1 MVYNIMNRIYK
12 YNPDASYKPNGGTYL
27 QLITAKDLYIQNVT
41 VAEHD
46 GGHSDSFQVK
56 FPNVFTNYPLGA
68 VRVEDQKFKDW
79 DHYKFTIWQSQLNF
93 ALFCSSSACGVS
105 VEHLNAKE
113 PMIRSI
119 YCFHVYYHIRRI
131 LKILEIPLPYENS
144 FNQYSNPYNH
154 EKFTGICSEYGVSN
168 NLTKW
173 RNQKYFS
180 TWQSRAWE
188 TNKPGMSYINENS
201 FSRWII
207 EKSDGL
213 TTLGLQKISESV
225 RDYAYLIL
233 TSQTSTRGPIVGHEA
248 RNLDAQRTFLNTF
261 ENIVNRRVNIPED
274 IRRFQKT
281 LQYARSKV
289 DYAIGEFVYML
300 PSDMNLRIG
309 NIRNYNNKILISS
322 PSFKIGTNVKINLD
336 DDDTKVAK
344 TDKLD
349 VKHKPDIKPNKG
361 DKQDVKPVIKP
372 NKEHKQD
379 VKPNRPDIKQN
390 IEISRSK
397 PDTNKITYEE
407 EKVALILGT
416 TAVFT
421 VLWMFK

>member
-1 MVYNIMNRIYK
+1 MDRIYR
-12 YNPDASYKPNGGTYL
+12 YNSDASYKPNGGTYL
-27 QLITAKDLYIQNVT
+27 QQIGSKDLYIQNIT
-41 VAEHD
+41 VSEHD
-46 GGHSDSFQVK
+46 KHSESFQIK
-56 FPNVFTNYPLGA
+56 FPNVFTNYLLGS

-93 ALFCSSSACGVS
+93 AVFCASSACGVS
-105 VEHLNAKE
+105 VEHLNAKQ

-119 YCFHVYYHIRRI
+119 YRFHVYYHIRRI
-131 LKILEIPLPYENS
+131 LKILEILLPYENS
-144 FNQYSNPYNH
+144 FNQFNNPYNH
-154 EKFTGICSEYGVSN
+154 EEYIHICSEYGVSN
-168 NLTKW
+168 DLTKW

-188 TNKPGMSYINENS
+188 TGKAGMSYLNENS
-201 FSRWII
+201 WSRWII

-213 TTLGLQKISESV
+213 TTLGLQKISETV

-233 TSQTSTRGPIVGHEA
+233 TSQTSTRGQIIGHKA
-248 RNLDAQRTFLNTF
+248 RNLDAQRVFLNTF
-261 ENIVNRRVNIPED
+261 EDVVARRVSIPED
-274 IRRFQKT
+274 IQRFQKT

-289 DYAIGEFVYML
+289 DYVVAEYVYML
-300 PSDMNLRIG
+300 PSDMNLKIGG
-309 NIRNYNNKILISS
+309 NIRGYNNKILVSS
-322 PSFKIGTNVKINLD
+322 PSFNIGTNLKVNLD

-349 VKHKPDIKPNKG
+349 VKHKVKD
-361 DKQDVKPVIKP
+361 KPVIKP

-407 EKVALILGT
+407 EKAALILGM

-421 VLWMFK
+421 VWSVLK

>member
-1 MVYNIMNRIYK
+1 MDRIYR
-12 YNPDASYKPNGGTYL
+12 YNSDASYKPNGGTYL
-27 QLITAKDLYIQNVT
+27 QQIGSKDLYIQNIT
-41 VAEHD
+41 VSEHD
-46 GGHSDSFQVK
+46 KHSESFQIK
-56 FPNVFTNYPLGA
+56 FPNVFTNYLLGS

-93 ALFCSSSACGVS
+93 AVFCASSACGVS

-119 YCFHVYYHIRRI
+119 YRFHVYYHIRRI

-144 FNQYSNPYNH
+144 FNQFNNPYNH
-154 EKFTGICSEYGVSN
+154 EKYIHICSEYGVSN
-168 NLTKW
+168 DLTKW
-173 RNQKYFS
+173 RNRKYFS

-188 TNKPGMSYINENS
+188 TGKAGMSYLNENS
-201 FSRWII
+201 WSRWII
-207 EKSDGL
+207 EKSDCL
-213 TTLGLQKISESV
+213 TTLGLQKISETV
-225 RDYAYLIL
+225 RDYTYLIL
-233 TSQTSTRGPIVGHEA
+233 TSQTSTRGQIIGHEA
-248 RNLDAQRTFLNTF
+248 RNLDAQRVFLNTF
-261 ENIVNRRVNIPED
+261 EDVVARRVSIPED
-274 IRRFQKT
+274 IQRFQKA

-289 DYAIGEFVYML
+289 DYVVAEYVYML
-300 PSDMNLRIG
+300 PSDMNLKIGG
-309 NIRNYNNKILISS
+309 NIRGYNNKILVSS
-322 PSFKIGTNVKINLD
+322 PSFNIGTNLKVNLD
-336 DDDTKVAK
+336 DDDTKVVK
-344 TDKLD
+344 TEPA
-349 VKHKPDIKPNKG
+349 VKPKVITKPDIKPNKG

-407 EKVALILGT
+407 EKAALILGM

-421 VLWMFK
+421 VWYVLK

>member
-1 MVYNIMNRIYK
+1 MMVIVIVSK
-12 YNPDASYKPNGGTYL
+12 L
-27 QLITAKDLYIQNVT
+27 
-41 VAEHD
+41 
-46 GGHSDSFQVK
+46 SFQT
-56 FPNVFTNYPLGA
+56 FFTNYQLGP

-79 DHYKFTIWQSQLNF
+79 TNYKFTIWQSQLNF
-93 ALFCSSSACGVS
+93 AVFCASSACGVS

-113 PMIRSI
+113 QMIRSI
-119 YCFHVYYHIRRI
+119 YRFHVYYHIRRI

-144 FNQYSNPYNH
+144 FNQYNNPYNH
-154 EKFTGICSEYGVSN
+154 EKFIGLCSEYGVSSD
-168 NLTKW
+168 LTKW

-201 FSRWII
+201 FSRWIV
-207 EKSDGL
+207 EKSEGL
-213 TTLGLQKISESV
+213 TTLGLQQLSESV

-289 DYAIGEFVYML
+289 DYAIGEFIYMI

-309 NIRNYNNKILISS
+309 KVKNYNNKIMVSKPGFSL
-322 PSFKIGTNVKINLD
+322 GTNLKINLD
-336 DDDTKVAK
+336 GEQAK
-344 TDKLD
+344 LKDKPD
-349 VKHKPDIKPNKG
+349 VKSKEVEMIKTEP
-361 DKQDVKPVIKP
+361 DVKPKVTTKP
-372 NKEHKQD
+372 IIESDKKHKQD
-379 VKPNRPDIKQN
+379 VKPN
-390 IEISRSK
+390 IESNK
-397 PDTNKITYEE
+397 ELKHDTNKITYEE
-407 EKVALILGT
+407 EKTALILGIT
-416 TAVFT
+416 TIFT
-421 VLWMFK
+421 VWWMLK